1 MYEAWVLTLRKFVRW
16 YFAFIITIIVQD
28 WDIWSAK
35 LGVELEWHIPG
46 KALTFVLFIFKNFFF
61 LMYEKSFCCTV
72 FSSFNHNNGDDVDDN

>member
-16 YFAFIITIIVQD
+16 YFTFIVTIIVED

-61 LMYEKSFCCTV
+61 FDVWKKFLLYSFLE
-72 FSSFNHNNGDDVDDN
+72 FQPQ